1 MSSNPT
7 NNAIGYGSLRTTLEI
22 DRLFVQQ
29 IYIRT
34 ASNTPISTGYVLL
47 ADGQGGTFFGP
58 AAIQADYFS
67 LSSMISAGTAS
78 FTNTLSTSYQ
88 NNVFQI
94 GSGFSTIRTEL
105 LSTSANLTTIQDGI
119 FQNIIE
125 LSNLIVSISSYSSF
139 VDTANLSYSTLSS
152 FILNIINTYT
162 PNTQTTL
169 LYNQAISSFASTQFF
184 FDSNYSTLTGQTTNT
199 FNIYSTS
206 QQQLYIN
213 NLSTIS
219 SRYRFLISAEAANFS
234 TLSTAIGNQQAS
246 YNQSLST
253 GMSSYMREFSTIIG
267 NEVTLLD
274 SYQFTLTNTVSS
286 LSTLFFSIATE
297 SLSSQ
302 ITLLNSSLST
312 AIQCNVTSLSGQ
324 LSTIQGTSIAALSG
338 TLSTTGTVSNSLNSL
353 STVLQVSYST
363 LATELSITQTRGI
376 NSQLYTQFFQLGIT
390 QSSILANNTS
400 SIQYL
405 STVISSNFST
415 ANYQFSTLIN
425 TNYST
430 LLGVGYSSILIAN
443 TQVRLSTQSLLAST
457 LTSTNLFLVT
467 SSNLQSTFLG
477 NTICNSFRQN
487 LSTIAGSLNTINN
500 ESRNVQSTLYESLSS
515 FSSSVYP
522 FIFSTSN
529 SLESLASTLTGNLS
543 NYTINTVSN
552 DINADLLIISNNLAN
567 PTQQNSNSQV
577 IAISNSLLGIIS
589 TTFSTLSSYSGTFAG
604 LSTAN
609 VFTNN
614 LTFVGPV
621 NATQGVFAQF
631 FQICNIISTYTYTY
645 TSNVQTYKPNP
656 YATQVLVQLWGG
668 GGAAGTNTN
677 GGGGAYV
684 EGIMAVDPT
693 KIYNINVGG
702 GGAFST
708 INYTPYNGAGKGIP
722 SITGT
727 GGGATNIFIGTDQKL
742 NNGSCNIAIAAGG
755 GGGGFISTFADWNA
769 YDISTSGTVRFT
781 ISNSSNNN
789 SNQSTSLFSNSFI
802 GLSTFSTFTFSTV
815 STVLFYNIS
824 VSSFVVFNFSSLSTA
839 TSVNFSTT
847 SNYSTFN
854 YSTFSSFINN
864 PFLIYN
870 LSSFSTA
877 TSINFRAI
885 STFAFS
891 PFNLL
896 NYSTFNM
903 SSLSTINI
911 VNPIIYTTST
921 AFISTGF
928 LNSTFRQFV
937 NSTIYLPCGS
947 WGGAG
952 GIATGL
958 DGVSPISTFSNG
970 FFSLGGTGGSQVSNQ
985 QPFISNF
992 FVRTVTTPP
1001 VLSTFIKQS
1010 TFTSFVGDFIPQ
1022 LMGYSPYLYPEL
1034 STLLITTSTNSSN
1047 FTVVS
1052 TNVTQDAT
1060 FNNYYS
1066 TVQNRVADNSSTLAF
1081 YYTVRDLFS
1090 LQNTL
1095 SPAGIPAG
1103 TIAVDYTTD
1112 KKPTSIYSADINFTL
1127 NPIGSPY
1134 GLDIHVMAFPFDQ
1147 SDPLL
1152 YSSAK
1157 LYISSILST
1166 IQYTP
1171 SATNITGLRYF
1182 NREGATSSYNGLFTT
1197 EGIFS
1202 NDLDRYTYSHLST
1215 LTKYDNSILTP
1226 STINGITS
1234 GWILSSFTD
1243 NMDYTINTSSIVS
1256 SLYRQIFGG
1265 CNYINIPPTFA
1276 PYTYDSF
1283 LPIAAQSTLTSLT
1296 QQGGF
1301 VINYSTIGDF
1311 ISEYFETSTSV
1322 RSLRRMY
1329 NLFVSSAGANGTTL
1343 INSLPITISSL
1354 TRDPIQSTLTSFNT
1368 NNLISYLS
1376 NYFGEQDFT
1385 NQNFTINDIS
1395 LTINSVADFPTV
1407 KLYMQTISTII
1418 STELTGDVPIEYSNI
1433 IQYGAMGTILSG
1445 ADAVSTVSNSIY
1457 EYGLGGGGGGAGYYG
1472 GQAGAW
1478 TTPTKGRDPYVQNK
1492 YFIGGGGGGGGSSYL
1507 NPLTATGNSLPGQS
1521 IYSGYP
1527 NHPTALLLGTGRG
1540 GIDSNSFNNYLL
1552 FSTFSSITTPPALKN
1567 GGNGL
1572 VILTEY
1578 VDPFRIVISTST
1590 RTFVPLRIDA
1600 TTNEVVVNKLV
1611 ISSPQNIIMGPTDP
1625 SSFYLD
1631 FANYQQFFITLGDH
1645 TVSSFHLIP
1654 LSTVSSSLNFQSGNI
1669 YLNISTFSTNAQLN
1683 FSSFNIEN
1691 TWTGDSPGV
1700 LSSYGNRSTY
1710 LFEYSVFNSNVYL
1723 TTPRTW

>member
-1 MSSNPT
+1 MVALIDKKINFLYFPFLGMYTRST
-7 NNAIGYGSLRTTLEI
+7 NTAIGYGSLRTTLEI

-34 ASNTPISTGYVLL
+34 ANNTPISTGYVLQS
-47 ADGQGGTFFGP
+47 DGQGGTFFGP
-58 AAIQADYFS
+58 AAIQTDYFA
-67 LSSMISAGTAS
+67 LSSMISAGTAL

-94 GSGFSTIRTEL
+94 GSGFSTIRTEF
-105 LSTSANLTTIQDGI
+105 LSTSANLVDTQNGI
-119 FQNIIE
+119 FQNIID

-139 VDTANLSYSTLSS
+139 VNTANLSYSTLSS
-152 FILNIINTYT
+152 YILNITNTFT
-162 PNTQTTL
+162 PNTQTFSL
-169 LYNQAISSFASTQFF
+169 FNEAMSSFASTQFF

-206 QQQLYIN
+206 QQLLYVD

-219 SRYRFLISAEAANFS
+219 SRYRFLVTSEAANFS
-234 TLSTAIGNQQAS
+234 TLSTAIGNQQIR
-246 YNQSLST
+246 YDQSLST

-267 NEVTLLD
+267 NEVSLLD

-286 LSTLFFSIATE
+286 LSTLFFSIATY

-302 ITLLNSSLST
+302 ITLLNSTLSSAILNNVSSL
-312 AIQCNVTSLSGQ
+312 ARQ
-324 LSTIQGTSIAALSG
+324 LSTIEGTSIAALSG

-353 STVLQVSYST
+353 STVLQESYST
-363 LATELSITQTRGI
+363 LAIELSITQTRGI
-376 NSQLYTQFFQLGIT
+376 NSQLYAQFFQLGLT

-405 STVISSNFST
+405 STIISSNFST

-443 TQVRLSTQSLLAST
+443 SQVQLSTQSLLAST

-487 LSTIAGSLNTINN
+487 LSTITGSLNTINN
-500 ESRNVQSTLYESLSS
+500 ESRDVQSTLYESLSS

-522 FIFSTSN
+522 FIFTMSN
-529 SLESLASTLTGNLS
+529 SLSSLTSSLTGNLS
-543 NYTINTVSN
+543 NYIITTVSN
-552 DINADLLIISNNLAN
+552 DINADLITISNNLDN
-567 PTQQNSNSQV
+567 PTEQNSNATV
-577 IAISNSLLGIIS
+577 IGISNSLLGIIS
-589 TTFSTLSSYSGTFAG
+589 TTFSTLSSYSRTFAG
-604 LSTAN
+604 LSSAN

-614 LTFVGPV
+614 LTFLGPV

-631 FQICNIISTYTYTY
+631 FQISNIISTYTYNY
-645 TSNVQTYKPNP
+645 TGGIQTYRPNQF
-656 YATQVLVQLWGG
+656 ASQVLVQLWGA

-684 EGIMAVDPT
+684 EGIASVDPT
-693 KIYNINVGG
+693 QIYNINVGG

-708 INYTPYNGAGKGIP
+708 INYVPYNGGGKAIP

-727 GGGATNIFIGTDQKL
+727 GGGATNIFIGNNQNL
-742 NNGSCNIAIAAGG
+742 NDGLCNIAIAAGG

-769 YDISTSGTVRFT
+769 YDISTSGIVRFT
-781 ISNSSNNN
+781 ISNSPNNTGT
-789 SNQSTSLFSNSFI
+789 QSTVLFSNTFI
-802 GLSTFSTFTFSTV
+802 GLSTFSTFTYRISSLYGTIL
-815 STVLFYNIS
+815 SSPVLLFL
-824 VSSFVVFNFSSLSTA
+824 SSFSSFTFFNFSTL
-839 TSVNFSTT
+839 
-847 SNYSTFN
+847 
-854 YSTFSSFINN
+854 
-864 PFLIYN
+864 
-870 LSSFSTA
+870 STA
-877 TSINFRAI
+877 TSINFSTSFTQNF
-885 STFAFS
+885 STF
-891 PFNLL
+891 L
-896 NYSTFNM
+896 NYSTFN
-903 SSLSTINI
+903 
-911 VNPIIYTTST
+911 TST
-921 AFISTGF
+921 FSTFQAITSSIISTGF
-928 LNSTFRQFV
+928 LNSTFREFV

-970 FFSLGGTGGSQVSNQ
+970 FFSLGGTGGTQVSNQ
-985 QPFISNF
+985 QPFISNIF
-992 FVRTVTTPP
+992 TRSVNTPP
-1001 VLSTFIKQS
+1001 IFSTIIRQS
-1010 TFTSFVGDFIPQ
+1010 TFTSFVGDFVPQ

-1034 STLLITTSTNSSN
+1034 STNLITTSTNASN
-1047 FTVVS
+1047 YTVVS

-1066 TVQNRVADNSSTLAF
+1066 TVQNRTNSSTLAF
-1081 YYTVRDLFS
+1081 YYTIRDLFS

-1103 TIAVDYTTD
+1103 TSAVDYTTD
-1112 KKPTSIYSADINFTL
+1112 KKPTSIYSSDLSFTL
-1127 NPIGSPY
+1127 NPLGSPY
-1134 GLDIHVMAFPFDQ
+1134 GIDIHVMPFPFDQ

-1152 YSSAK
+1152 YSNAR
-1157 LYISSILST
+1157 LYISSMLST
-1166 IQYTP
+1166 ILYTS
-1171 SATNITGLRYF
+1171 SATNTSGRRYF
-1182 NREGATSSYNGLFTT
+1182 NKISSGCNYNGTYNT

-1215 LTKYDNSILTP
+1215 LTKYDNSILSP
-1226 STINGITS
+1226 STIETVTS
-1234 GWILSSFTD
+1234 GWVLSSFTD
-1243 NMDYTINTSSIVS
+1243 NLDYTINTSSIIS

-1283 LPIAAQSTLTSLT
+1283 LPIAAQSTLTSLV

-1329 NLFVSSAGANGTTL
+1329 NVFVSSAGANGATL
-1343 INSLPITISSL
+1343 VNSLPITISSL
-1354 TRDPIQSTLTSFNT
+1354 TRDPVQSTLTSFNT
-1368 NNLISYLS
+1368 NNLISYIS
-1376 NYFGEQDFT
+1376 NYFGAQDFT
-1385 NQNFTINDIS
+1385 AQNFTINDIS
-1395 LTINSVADFPTV
+1395 FTINSIADFPTV
-1407 KLYMQTISTII
+1407 KLYMQTISTVIY
-1418 STELTGDVPIEYSNI
+1418 TEFVSPAPQVFSNI
-1433 IQYGAMGTILSG
+1433 IHYGRMGTILSG
-1445 ADAVSTVSNSIY
+1445 ANALSTVSNTADI
-1457 EYGLGGGGGGAGYYG
+1457 GLGGGGGGAGYYG

-1478 TTPTKGRDPYVQNK
+1478 TTPVTGANPYIQNK
-1492 YFIGGGGGGGGSSYL
+1492 YFIGGGGGGGGSSYI
-1507 NPLTATGNSLPGQS
+1507 NPLTGTGNSLPGQT
-1521 IYSGYP
+1521 IYSGYRT
-1527 NHPTALLLGTGRG
+1527 HPVASVLGSGQG
-1540 GIDSNSFNNYLL
+1540 GIDSNSFNNYSLY
-1552 FSTFSSITTPPALKN
+1552 STFSSITTSSIIKN

-1572 VILTEY
+1572 IIITEY
-1578 VDPFRIVISTST
+1578 VDPFRIFISTAT
-1590 RTFVPLRIDA
+1590 QTFVPLRIDA
-1600 TTNEVVVNKLV
+1600 TTNEVIVNKLV
-1611 ISSPQNIIMGPTDP
+1611 ISSPQNIIMGPSNP

-1631 FANYQQFFITLGDH
+1631 FANYQQFFITLRDH
-1645 TVSSFHLIP
+1645 SVSSFHLIP
-1654 LSTVSSSLNFQSGNI
+1654 LSTVSSSLNFQTGNI
-1669 YLNISTFSTNAQLN
+1669 YLNISTFSTNALLN

-1691 TWTGDSPGV
+1691 TWTGNSPGV

-1723 TTPRTW
+1723 TTPRAW

>member
-29 IYIRT
+29 IYVRT

-88 NNVFQI
+88 NSVFQI

-253 GMSSYMREFSTIIG
+253 GMSSYMREYSTIIG
-267 NEVTLLD
+267 NEVSLLD

-500 ESRNVQSTLYESLSS
+500 ESRDVQSTLYESLSS

-529 SLESLASTLTGNLS
+529 SLESLASTLTGNVS
-543 NYTINTVSN
+543 NWTIVTVSN
-552 DINADLLIISNNLAN
+552 DINTDLITISNNLEN
-567 PTQQNSNSQV
+567 PTEQNSNSEV

-614 LTFVGPV
+614 LTFLGPV

-631 FQICNIISTYTYTY
+631 FQISNIISTYTYTY

-708 INYTPYNGAGKGIP
+708 INYVPYNGAGTGIP
-722 SITGT
+722 SYTGT
-727 GGGATNIFIGTDQKL
+727 GGGATNIFIGNQFS
-742 NNGSCNIAIAAGG
+742 NNGACNIAIAGG
-755 GGGGFISTFADWNA
+755 GGGGGYISTFADWNA
-769 YDISTSGTVRFT
+769 FDISTSAIVRFT
-781 ISNSSNNN
+781 LNN
-789 SNQSTSLFSNSFI
+789 SVFSNTFI

-815 STVLFYNIS
+815 STVLFYNTS

-891 PFNLL
+891 PFNIL

-928 LNSTFRQFV
+928 LNSTFREFV
-937 NSTIYLPCGS
+937 NSTIFLPCGS

-958 DGVSPISTFSNG
+958 TGVSPISTFSNG
-970 FFSLGGTGGSQVSNQ
+970 NFSFGGLGGIQSLQEQPTVSNV
-985 QPFISNF
+985 IT
-992 FVRTVTTPP
+992 RTVNTPP
-1001 VLSTFIKQS
+1001 IFSTIIRQS

-1047 FTVVS
+1047 YTVVS
-1052 TNVTQDAT
+1052 TNVTQDAV

-1066 TVQNRVADNSSTLAF
+1066 TVQNRVAGNSSTLAF
-1081 YYTVRDLFS
+1081 YYTIRDLFS

-1095 SPAGIPAG
+1095 FPAGIPVG
-1103 TIAVDYTTD
+1103 TTVIDYTTD
-1112 KKPTSIYSADINFTL
+1112 KRPTSIYSADINFTL
-1127 NPIGSPY
+1127 NQLGSPY

-1157 LYISSILST
+1157 LYISSMLST
-1166 IQYTP
+1166 IQYTS

-1243 NMDYTINTSSIVS
+1243 NMNYIINTSSIIS
-1256 SLYRQIFGG
+1256 SLNRQIFGG

-1276 PYTYDSF
+1276 PYTFDSF
-1283 LPIAAQSTLTSLT
+1283 LPIAAQSTLTSLV

-1329 NLFVSSAGANGTTL
+1329 NLFVSSAGASGTTL

-1354 TRDPIQSTLTSFNT
+1354 TRDTVQSTATTFNT

-1376 NYFGEQDFT
+1376 NYFGAQDFT
-1385 NQNFTINDIS
+1385 SQNFTINDVA

-1407 KLYMQTISTII
+1407 KLYIQTVSTIQYVDFVQPTPQVFSNVVHYGRMGELLKGANAL
-1418 STELTGDVPIEYSNI
+1418 STISNI
-1433 IQYGAMGTILSG
+1433 ILES
-1445 ADAVSTVSNSIY
+1445 
-1457 EYGLGGGGGGAGYYG
+1457 GLGGGGGGAGFYG
-1472 GQAGAW
+1472 GQAGAF
-1478 TTPTKGRDPYVQNK
+1478 TSPTIGTNPYNQNK

-1521 IYSGYP
+1521 IYSGYS

-1552 FSTFSSITTPPALKN
+1552 YSTFSSITTPPALKN

-1578 VDPFRIVISTST
+1578 VDPFRIVISTSS

-1611 ISSPQNIIMGPTDP
+1611 ISSPQNIIMGPTNP

-1631 FANYQQFFITLGDH
+1631 FANYQQFFITLRDH
-1645 TVSSFHLIP
+1645 IVSSFHLIP

>member
-94 GSGFSTIRTEL
+94 GFGFSTIRTEL

-119 FQNIIE
+119 FQNIID

-139 VDTANLSYSTLSS
+139 VDVANLSYSTLSS
-152 FILNIINTYT
+152 YILNITNTYT

-219 SRYRFLISAEAANFS
+219 SRYRFLVSAEAANFS

-253 GMSSYMREFSTIIG
+253 GMSSYMREYSTIIG

-400 SIQYL
+400 SLQYL

-500 ESRNVQSTLYESLSS
+500 ESRDVQSTLYESLSS

-529 SLESLASTLTGNLS
+529 SLESLASTLTGNVS
-543 NYTINTVSN
+543 NWTILTVSN
-552 DINADLLIISNNLAN
+552 DINTDLITISNNLEN
-567 PTQQNSNSQV
+567 PTEQNSNSEV

-614 LTFVGPV
+614 LTFLGPV

-631 FQICNIISTYTYTY
+631 FQISNIISTYTYTY

-693 KIYNINVGG
+693 KIYSINVGG

-708 INYTPYNGAGKGIP
+708 INYVPYNGAGTGIP
-722 SITGT
+722 SYTGT
-727 GGGATNIFIGTDQKL
+727 GGGATNIFIGNQLT
-742 NNGSCNIAIAAGG
+742 NNGACNIAIAGG
-755 GGGGFISTFADWNA
+755 GGGGGYISTFADWNA
-769 YDISTSGTVRFT
+769 FDISTSAIVRFT
-781 ISNSSNNN
+781 LNN
-789 SNQSTSLFSNSFI
+789 SVFSNTFI
-802 GLSTFSTFTFSTV
+802 GLSTFSSFTYT
-815 STVLFYNIS
+815 T
-824 VSSFVVFNFSSLSTA
+824 SSLYGTILS
-839 TSVNFSTT
+839 SPVLLFL
-847 SNYSTFN
+847 
-854 YSTFSSFINN
+854 STFSSFTFFN
-864 PFLIYN
+864 FSTL
-870 LSSFSTA
+870 STA
-877 TSINFRAI
+877 TSINFSTSFTQNF
-885 STFAFS
+885 STF
-891 PFNLL
+891 L
-896 NYSTFNM
+896 NYSTFNT
-903 SSLSTINI
+903 SSFSTFQFI
-911 VNPIIYTTST
+911 TSSI
-921 AFISTGF
+921 ISTGTF
-928 LNSTFRQFV
+928 NSTFREFV
-937 NSTIYLPCGS
+937 NSTIFLPCGS

-958 DGVSPISTFSNG
+958 TGVSPISTFSNG
-970 FFSLGGTGGSQVSNQ
+970 NFSFGGLGGIQSLQEQPTVSNV
-985 QPFISNF
+985 IT
-992 FVRTVTTPP
+992 RTVNTPP
-1001 VLSTFIKQS
+1001 IFSTIIRQS

-1047 FTVVS
+1047 YTVVS
-1052 TNVTQDAT
+1052 TNVSQDAA

-1066 TVQNRVADNSSTLAF
+1066 TVQNRVAGNSSTLAF
-1081 YYTVRDLFS
+1081 YYTIRDLFS

-1095 SPAGIPAG
+1095 VPSGIPAG
-1103 TIAVDYTTD
+1103 TTAIDYTTD
-1112 KKPTSIYSADINFTL
+1112 KRPTSIYSADINFTL
-1127 NPIGSPY
+1127 NQLGSPY

-1171 SATNITGLRYF
+1171 SISNITGLRYF

-1243 NMDYTINTSSIVS
+1243 SIDYTINTSSIVS
-1256 SLYRQIFGG
+1256 SLNRQIFGG

-1276 PYTYDSF
+1276 PYTFDSF
-1283 LPIAAQSTLTSLT
+1283 FPIAARSTISSLV

-1301 VINYSTIGDF
+1301 VINYSTIGDYLTN
-1311 ISEYFETSTSV
+1311 YFESSTDV

-1329 NLFVSSAGANGTTL
+1329 NLFVSSAGASGTTL

-1354 TRDPIQSTLTSFNT
+1354 TRDTVQSTATTFNT

-1376 NYFGEQDFT
+1376 NYFGAQDFT
-1385 NQNFTINDIS
+1385 SQNFTINDVA

-1407 KLYMQTISTII
+1407 KLYIQTVSTIQYVDFVQPTPQVFSNVVHYGRMGELLKGANAL
-1418 STELTGDVPIEYSNI
+1418 STTSN
-1433 IQYGAMGTILSG
+1433 T
-1445 ADAVSTVSNSIY
+1445 ADI
-1457 EYGLGGGGGGAGYYG
+1457 GLGGGGGGAGYYG
-1472 GQAGAW
+1472 GQGGAW
-1478 TTPTKGRDPYVQNK
+1478 TTPVSLANPYLQNK

-1527 NHPTALLLGTGRG
+1527 NHPTASLLGTGRG

-1552 FSTFSSITTPPALKN
+1552 YSTFSSITTPPSLKN

-1611 ISSPQNIIMGPTDP
+1611 ISSPQTIIMGPTNP

-1631 FANYQQFFITLGDH
+1631 FANYQQFFITLRDH

-1669 YLNISTFSTNAQLN
+1669 YLNISTFSTNALLN

>member
-29 IYIRT
+29 IYVRT

-58 AAIQADYFS
+58 AAIQADYYS

-88 NNVFQI
+88 NNVLQI
-94 GSGFSTIRTEL
+94 GSGFSTIRTEF
-105 LSTSANLTTIQDGI
+105 LSTSANLTSIQDGI
-119 FQNIIE
+119 FQNIID
-125 LSNLIVSISSYSSF
+125 LSNLIIGISSYSSF
-139 VDTANLSYSTLSS
+139 VDAANLSYSTLSS
-152 FILNIINTYT
+152 YILNITNTYT
-162 PNTQTTL
+162 PNTQTFA

-219 SRYRFLISAEAANFS
+219 SRYRFLVSSEAANFS
-234 TLSTAIGNQQAS
+234 TLSTAIGNQQAR

-253 GMSSYMREFSTIIG
+253 GMSSYMREYSTIIG

-302 ITLLNSSLST
+302 ITSLNSTLSSAILNNVSSLS
-312 AIQCNVTSLSGQ
+312 LQ

-405 STVISSNFST
+405 STVISRNFST

-467 SSNLQSTFLG
+467 SSNLQSTNLG
-477 NTICNSFRQN
+477 TIICNTFRQN
-487 LSTIAGSLNTINN
+487 LSTITGTLNTISN
-500 ESRNVQSTLYESLSS
+500 ESRDVQSTLFESLSS

-522 FIFSTSN
+522 FISTTSN
-529 SLESLASTLTGNLS
+529 SLFSLTSTLTGDLS
-543 NYTINTVSN
+543 NYTIRTVSN
-552 DINADLLIISNNLAN
+552 KINTDLLTISNNLAN
-567 PTQQNSNSQV
+567 PTEQISNATV
-577 IAISNSLLGIIS
+577 IGISNSLLGIIS
-589 TTFSTLSSYSGTFAG
+589 TTFSTLSSFSGTFAG
-604 LSTAN
+604 LSSAN
-609 VFTNN
+609 TFTNN
-614 LTFVGPV
+614 LRFLGPV
-621 NATQGVFAQF
+621 NAAKGVFAQF
-631 FQICNIISTYTYTY
+631 FQISNIISTYTYSY
-645 TSNVQTYKPNP
+645 TGGIQTYRPNP
-656 YATQVLVQLWGG
+656 YASQVLVQLWGA

-684 EGIMAVDPT
+684 EGIAFVDPAQ
-693 KIYNINVGG
+693 IYNINVGG
-702 GGAFST
+702 GGVFST
-708 INYTPYNGAGKGIP
+708 INYVPYNGAGNGIP
-722 SITGT
+722 SITGA
-727 GGGATNIFIGTDQKL
+727 GGGATNIFIGNNPNL
-742 NNGSCNIAIAAGG
+742 NNGLCNIAIAAGG

-769 YDISTSGTVRFT
+769 YDISTFGTVNFIISTGQGNATFSNTFST
-781 ISNSSNNN
+781 ISN
-789 SNQSTSLFSNSFI
+789 
-802 GLSTFSTFTFSTV
+802 FSTFTRT
-815 STVLFYNIS
+815 
-824 VSSFVVFNFSSLSTA
+824 
-839 TSVNFSTT
+839 
-847 SNYSTFN
+847 
-854 YSTFSSFINN
+854 
-864 PFLIYN
+864 
-870 LSSFSTA
+870 
-877 TSINFRAI
+877 
-885 STFAFS
+885 
-891 PFNLL
+891 
-896 NYSTFNM
+896 
-903 SSLSTINI
+903 
-911 VNPIIYTTST
+911 
-921 AFISTGF
+921 
-928 LNSTFRQFV
+928 
-937 NSTIYLPCGS
+937 NSTIYLLCGS

-952 GIATGL
+952 GIANGFTGA
-958 DGVSPISTFSNG
+958 SPISTFSNG
-970 FFSLGGTGGSQVSNQ
+970 YFSLGGVGGTQSNEQ
-985 QPFISNF
+985 QPFNKNF
-992 FVRTVTTPP
+992 FTRTVTTPP
-1001 VLSTFIKQS
+1001 VYSTFIQQS
-1010 TFTSFVGDFIPQ
+1010 TFTTFVGDFVPQ
-1022 LMGYSPYLYPEL
+1022 LMGYSPYLYTEL
-1034 STLLITTSTNSSN
+1034 STNLITIYSN
-1047 FTVVS
+1047 ASNYQILS
-1052 TNVTQDAT
+1052 TNVVQNST
-1060 FNNYYS
+1060 FNSYYS
-1066 TVQNRVADNSSTLAF
+1066 TIYNRTNSSTLAF

-1095 SPAGIPAG
+1095 VPAGIPAG

-1112 KKPTSIYSADINFTL
+1112 KRPTSIYSADLNFTL

-1134 GLDIHVMAFPFDQ
+1134 GIDIHIMPFPFDQ

-1152 YSSAK
+1152 YSSAR
-1157 LYISSILST
+1157 LYISSMLST
-1166 IQYTP
+1166 IRYTP
-1171 SATNITGLRYF
+1171 SATNPTGLKYF
-1182 NREGATSSYNGLFTT
+1182 NREGSISSYNGLFTT

-1215 LTKYDNSILTP
+1215 LIKYDNSILTP
-1226 STINGITS
+1226 STVNAITS

-1243 NMDYTINTSSIVS
+1243 SMDYTINTSSIIS

-1265 CNYINIPPTFA
+1265 FNYINVPPTFA

-1283 LPIAAQSTLTSLT
+1283 FPIAAQSTLSSLV

-1301 VINYSTIGDF
+1301 IINYDTIGDYF
-1311 ISEYFETSTSV
+1311 TEFFETSTNV
-1322 RSLRRMY
+1322 RSLRKMY
-1329 NLFVSSAGANGTTL
+1329 NVFVSSAGANGATL

-1354 TRDPIQSTLTSFNT
+1354 TREPALQSTATTFNT
-1368 NNLISYLS
+1368 NNLISYIS
-1376 NYFGEQDFT
+1376 NYFGAQDFT
-1385 NQNFTINDIS
+1385 AQNFTINDIA

-1407 KLYMQTISTII
+1407 KLYIQTISTVIFNKETTTVTQVYTNQI
-1418 STELTGDVPIEYSNI
+1418 LYGGMGEL
-1433 IQYGAMGTILSG
+1433 LKG
-1445 ADAVSTVSNSIY
+1445 ADAVSTINA

-1472 GQAGAW
+1472 GQAGAF
-1478 TTPTKGRDPYVQNK
+1478 TTPTLETNPYTQNK
-1492 YFIGGGGGGGGSSYL
+1492 YFNGGGGGGGGSSYI
-1507 NPLTATGNSLPGQS
+1507 NPLTGTGNSLPGQT
-1521 IYSGYP
+1521 IYSGYRT
-1527 NHPTALLLGTGRG
+1527 HPVASVLNSGQG
-1540 GIDSNSFNNYLL
+1540 GIDSNSFNNYSLY
-1552 FSTFSSITTPPALKN
+1552 STFSSITTLPALKN

-1578 VDPFRIVISTST
+1578 VDPFRIVISTAT
-1590 RTFVPLRIDA
+1590 RTFIPLRIDA

-1611 ISSPQNIIMGPTDP
+1611 ISSPQNIIMGPTNP

-1631 FANYQQFFITLGDH
+1631 FANYQQFFITLRDH
-1645 TVSSFHLIP
+1645 EVSSFHLIP
-1654 LSTVSSSLNFQSGNI
+1654 LSTVSSSLNFQSGSI
-1669 YLNISTFSTNAQLN
+1669 YLNISTFSTSALLN
-1683 FSSFNIEN
+1683 FSSFKIEN
-1691 TWTGDSPGV
+1691 KWTGNSPGI

-1710 LFEYSVFNSNVYL
+1710 LFEYSIFNSNVYL

>member
-1 MSSNPT
+1 M
-7 NNAIGYGSLRTTLEI
+7 
-22 DRLFVQQ
+22 
-29 IYIRT
+29 
-34 ASNTPISTGYVLL
+34 
-47 ADGQGGTFFGP
+47 
-58 AAIQADYFS
+58 
-67 LSSMISAGTAS
+67 
-78 FTNTLSTSYQ
+78 
-88 NNVFQI
+88 
-94 GSGFSTIRTEL
+94 
-105 LSTSANLTTIQDGI
+105 
-119 FQNIIE
+119 
-125 LSNLIVSISSYSSF
+125 
-139 VDTANLSYSTLSS
+139 
-152 FILNIINTYT
+152 
-162 PNTQTTL
+162 
-169 LYNQAISSFASTQFF
+169 
-184 FDSNYSTLTGQTTNT
+184 
-199 FNIYSTS
+199 
-206 QQQLYIN
+206 
-213 NLSTIS
+213 
-219 SRYRFLISAEAANFS
+219 
-234 TLSTAIGNQQAS
+234 
-246 YNQSLST
+246 
-253 GMSSYMREFSTIIG
+253 
-267 NEVTLLD
+267 
-274 SYQFTLTNTVSS
+274 
-286 LSTLFFSIATE
+286 
-297 SLSSQ
+297 
-302 ITLLNSSLST
+302 
-312 AIQCNVTSLSGQ
+312 
-324 LSTIQGTSIAALSG
+324 
-338 TLSTTGTVSNSLNSL
+338 
-353 STVLQVSYST
+353 
-363 LATELSITQTRGI
+363 
-376 NSQLYTQFFQLGIT
+376 
-390 QSSILANNTS
+390 
-400 SIQYL
+400 
-405 STVISSNFST
+405 
-415 ANYQFSTLIN
+415 
-425 TNYST
+425 
-430 LLGVGYSSILIAN
+430 
-443 TQVRLSTQSLLAST
+443 
-457 LTSTNLFLVT
+457 
-467 SSNLQSTFLG
+467 
-477 NTICNSFRQN
+477 
-487 LSTIAGSLNTINN
+487 STIAGSLNTINN
-500 ESRNVQSTLYESLSS
+500 ESRDVQSTLYESLSS

-529 SLESLASTLTGNLS
+529 SLNSLASTLTGNVS
-543 NYTINTVSN
+543 NWTIVTVSN
-552 DINADLLIISNNLAN
+552 DINTDLITISNNLEN
-567 PTQQNSNSQV
+567 PTEQNSNSEV

-614 LTFVGPV
+614 LTFLGPV

-631 FQICNIISTYTYTY
+631 FQISNIISTYTYTY

-693 KIYNINVGG
+693 KIYSINVGG

-708 INYTPYNGAGKGIP
+708 INYVPYNGAGTGIP
-722 SITGT
+722 SYTGT
-727 GGGATNIFIGTDQKL
+727 GGGATNIFIGNQFS
-742 NNGSCNIAIAAGG
+742 NNGACNIAIAGG
-755 GGGGFISTFADWNA
+755 GGGGGYISTFADWNA
-769 YDISTSGTVRFT
+769 FDISTSAIVRFT
-781 ISNSSNNN
+781 LNN
-789 SNQSTSLFSNSFI
+789 SVFSNTFI

-815 STVLFYNIS
+815 STVLFYNTS

-891 PFNLL
+891 PFNIL

-928 LNSTFRQFV
+928 LNSTFREFV
-937 NSTIYLPCGS
+937 NSTIFLPCGS

-952 GIATGL
+952 GLATGL
-958 DGVSPISTFSNG
+958 IGVSPISTFSNG
-970 FFSLGGTGGSQVSNQ
+970 NFSFGGLGGIQSLQEQPTVSNV
-985 QPFISNF
+985 IT
-992 FVRTVTTPP
+992 RTVNTPP
-1001 VLSTFIKQS
+1001 IFSTIIRQS

-1047 FTVVS
+1047 YTVVS
-1052 TNVTQDAT
+1052 TNVTQDAA

-1066 TVQNRVADNSSTLAF
+1066 TVQNRVAGNSSTLAF
-1081 YYTVRDLFS
+1081 YYTIRDLFS

-1095 SPAGIPAG
+1095 VPAGIPVG
-1103 TIAVDYTTD
+1103 TTAIDYTTD
-1112 KKPTSIYSADINFTL
+1112 KRPTSIYSADINFTL
-1127 NPIGSPY
+1127 NQLGSPY

-1157 LYISSILST
+1157 LYISSMLST
-1166 IQYTP
+1166 IQYTS

-1243 NMDYTINTSSIVS
+1243 NMNYIINTSSIIS
-1256 SLYRQIFGG
+1256 SLNRQIFGG

-1276 PYTYDSF
+1276 PYTFDSF
-1283 LPIAAQSTLTSLT
+1283 LPIAAQSTLTSLV

-1329 NLFVSSAGANGTTL
+1329 NLFVSSAGASGTTL

-1354 TRDPIQSTLTSFNT
+1354 TRDTVQSTATTFNT

-1376 NYFGEQDFT
+1376 NYFGAQDFT
-1385 NQNFTINDIS
+1385 SQNFTINDVA

-1407 KLYMQTISTII
+1407 KLYIQTVSTIQYVDFVQPTPQVFSNVVHYGRMGELLKGANALSTIS
-1418 STELTGDVPIEYSNI
+1418 NI
-1433 IQYGAMGTILSG
+1433 VLES
-1445 ADAVSTVSNSIY
+1445 
-1457 EYGLGGGGGGAGYYG
+1457 GLGGGGGGAGYYG
-1472 GQAGAW
+1472 GQAGAF
-1478 TTPTKGRDPYVQNK
+1478 TSPTIGTNPYNQNK

-1552 FSTFSSITTPPALKN
+1552 YSTFSSITTPPALKN

-1631 FANYQQFFITLGDH
+1631 FANYQQFFITLRDH

-1669 YLNISTFSTNAQLN
+1669 YLNISTFSTNALLN

-1691 TWTGDSPGV
+1691 TWTGNSPGV

>member
-1 MSSNPT
+1 MSAYST
-7 NNAIGYGSLRTTLEI
+7 NTAIGYGSLRTTLEI

-34 ASNTPISTGYVLL
+34 ANNTPISTGYVLL

-58 AAIQADYFS
+58 AAIQADYFA
-67 LSSMISAGTAS
+67 LSSMISAGTAL

-88 NNVFQI
+88 NNIFQI
-94 GSGFSTIRTEL
+94 GSGFSTIRTEF
-105 LSTSANLTTIQDGI
+105 LSTSANLVDTQNGI
-119 FQNIIE
+119 FQNIID
-125 LSNLIVSISSYSSF
+125 LSNLIIGISSYSSF

-152 FILNIINTYT
+152 YILNITNTFT
-162 PNTQTTL
+162 PNTQTFSL
-169 LYNQAISSFASTQFF
+169 FNEAMSSFASTQFF

-206 QQQLYIN
+206 QQLLYVN

-219 SRYRFLISAEAANFS
+219 SRYRFLLSSEAANFS
-234 TLSTAIGNQQAS
+234 TLSTAIGNQQIR
-246 YNQSLST
+246 YDQSLST

-267 NEVTLLD
+267 NEVSLLD

-286 LSTLFFSIATE
+286 LSTLFFSIATY

-302 ITLLNSSLST
+302 ITLLNSTLSSAILNNVSSLSR
-312 AIQCNVTSLSGQ
+312 Q
-324 LSTIQGTSIAALSG
+324 LSTIEGTSVAALAG

-353 STVLQVSYST
+353 STVLQESYSS
-363 LATELSITQTRGI
+363 LAIELSITQTRGI
-376 NSQLYTQFFQLGIT
+376 NSQLYAQFFQLGLT

-405 STVISSNFST
+405 STIISSNFST

-443 TQVRLSTQSLLAST
+443 SQVQLSTQSLLAST

-487 LSTIAGSLNTINN
+487 LSTITGSLNTINN
-500 ESRNVQSTLYESLSS
+500 ESRDVQSTLYESLSS

-522 FIFSTSN
+522 FIFTMSN
-529 SLESLASTLTGNLS
+529 SLSSLTSSLTGNLS
-543 NYTINTVSN
+543 NYTVKTVSN
-552 DINADLLIISNNLAN
+552 KINTDLLTISNNLDN
-567 PTQQNSNSQV
+567 PTEQNSNAQV
-577 IAISNSLLGIIS
+577 IGISNSLLGIIS
-589 TTFSTLSSYSGTFAG
+589 TTFSTLSSYSKTFAG
-604 LSTAN
+604 LSSAN

-614 LTFVGPV
+614 LTFLGPV

-631 FQICNIISTYTYTY
+631 FQISNIISTYTYNY
-645 TSNVQTYKPNP
+645 TGGIQTYRPNQF
-656 YATQVLVQLWGG
+656 ASQVLVQLWGA

-684 EGIMAVDPT
+684 EGIASVDPT
-693 KIYNINVGG
+693 QIYNINVGG

-708 INYTPYNGAGKGIP
+708 INYIPYNGGGKAIP

-727 GGGATNIFIGTDQKL
+727 GGGATNIFIGNNQNL
-742 NNGSCNIAIAAGG
+742 NDGLCNIAIAAGG

-769 YDISTSGTVRFT
+769 YDISTSGIVRFT
-781 ISNSSNNN
+781 ISNSPTNAGY
-789 SNQSTSLFSNSFI
+789 QSTALFSNTFI

-815 STVLFYNIS
+815 SSILFYNTS
-824 VSSFVVFNFSSLSTA
+824 VSSFVIFNFSTLSTA
-839 TSVNFSTT
+839 TSINFSTT

-854 YSTFSSFINN
+854 YSTFSSFLND
-864 PFLIYN
+864 PFIVYN
-870 LSSFSTA
+870 LSSLSTA

-903 SSLSTINI
+903 STHSTSLFL
-911 VNPIIYTTST
+911 NPIIYTRST

-928 LNSTFRQFV
+928 LNSTFREFV

-970 FFSLGGTGGSQVSNQ
+970 FFSLGGIGGTQVSNQ
-985 QPFISNF
+985 QPFISNIF
-992 FVRTVTTPP
+992 TRSVNTPP
-1001 VLSTFIKQS
+1001 IFSTIIRQS
-1010 TFTSFVGDFIPQ
+1010 TFTSFLGDFVPQ

-1047 FTVVS
+1047 YTVVS
-1052 TNVTQDAT
+1052 TNVTQDVT
-1060 FNNYYS
+1060 FNNYFS
-1066 TVQNRVADNSSTLAF
+1066 TVQNRVAGNSSTLAF
-1081 YYTVRDLFS
+1081 YHTVRDLFS

-1103 TIAVDYTTD
+1103 TSAVDYTTD
-1112 KKPTSIYSADINFTL
+1112 KKPTSIYSSDLSFTL
-1127 NPIGSPY
+1127 NPLGSPY
-1134 GLDIHVMAFPFDQ
+1134 GIDIHVMPFPFDQ

-1152 YSSAK
+1152 YSSAR
-1157 LYISSILST
+1157 LYISSMLST
-1166 IQYTP
+1166 ILYTS
-1171 SATNITGLRYF
+1171 SATNTSGRRYF
-1182 NREGATSSYNGLFTT
+1182 NKVSSVCNYNGTYIT

-1215 LTKYDNSILTP
+1215 LTKYDNSILSP
-1226 STINGITS
+1226 STIDTVTS
-1234 GWILSSFTD
+1234 GWVLSSFTD
-1243 NMDYTINTSSIVS
+1243 NLDYTINTSSIIS

-1283 LPIAAQSTLTSLT
+1283 LPIAAQSTLTSLV

-1329 NLFVSSAGANGTTL
+1329 NVFVSSAGANGTTL
-1343 INSLPITISSL
+1343 VNSLPITISSL
-1354 TRDPIQSTLTSFNT
+1354 TRDPVQSTLTSFNT
-1368 NNLISYLS
+1368 NNLISYIS
-1376 NYFGEQDFT
+1376 NYFGAQDFT
-1385 NQNFTINDIS
+1385 AQNFTINDIS
-1395 LTINSVADFPTV
+1395 FTINSIADFPTV
-1407 KLYMQTISTII
+1407 KLYMQTISTVIY
-1418 STELTGDVPIEYSNI
+1418 TEFVSPAPQVFSNI
-1433 IQYGAMGTILSG
+1433 IHYGRMGTILSG
-1445 ADAVSTVSNSIY
+1445 ANALSTVSNT
-1457 EYGLGGGGGGAGYYG
+1457 EDFGLGGGGGGAGYYG

-1478 TTPTKGRDPYVQNK
+1478 TTPVTGANPYTQNK
-1492 YFIGGGGGGGGSSYL
+1492 YFIGGGGGGGGSSYI
-1507 NPLTATGNSLPGQS
+1507 NPLTGTGNSLPGQT
-1521 IYSGYP
+1521 IYSGFRT
-1527 NHPTALLLGTGRG
+1527 HPVASVLRSGQG
-1540 GIDSNSFNNYLL
+1540 GIDSNSFNNYSLY
-1552 FSTFSSITTPPALKN
+1552 STFSSITTTSTLKN

-1572 VILTEY
+1572 VIITEY
-1578 VDPFRIVISTST
+1578 VDPFRIVISTAT
-1590 RTFVPLRIDA
+1590 QTFVPLRIDA

-1611 ISSPQNIIMGPTDP
+1611 ISSPQNIIMGPSNP

-1631 FANYQQFFITLGDH
+1631 FANYQQFFITLRDH
-1645 TVSSFHLIP
+1645 NVSSFHLIP
-1654 LSTVSSSLNFQSGNI
+1654 LSTVSSSLNFQTGNI
-1669 YLNISTFSTNAQLN
+1669 YLNISTFSTNAKLN

-1691 TWTGDSPGV
+1691 TWMGNSPGV

-1710 LFEYSVFNSNVYL
+1710 LFEYSVFNSNIYL

>member
-1 MSSNPT
+1 MSNNPT
-7 NNAIGYGSLRTTLEI
+7 NTAIGYGSLRTTLEI

-29 IYIRT
+29 IYVRT
-34 ASNTPISTGYVLL
+34 ANNTPISTGYVLL

-67 LSSMISAGTAS
+67 LSSMISAGTAT

-94 GSGFSTIRTEL
+94 GSGFSTIRTEF
-105 LSTSANLTTIQDGI
+105 LSTSANLIDTQNGI

-139 VDTANLSYSTLSS
+139 VDAANLSYSTLSS
-152 FILNIINTYT
+152 FILNVTNTYT
-162 PNTQTTL
+162 PNTLTFSL
-169 LYNQAISSFASTQFF
+169 FDQAMSSFASTQFF
-184 FDSNYSTLTGQTTNT
+184 FDSNYSTLTGQTNNT

-219 SRYRFLISAEAANFS
+219 SRYRFLVSSEAANFS
-234 TLSTAIGNQQAS
+234 TLSTAIGNQQIR

-253 GMSSYMREFSTIIG
+253 GMSSYMSEFSTTIG
-267 NEVTLLD
+267 NEVTILD

-286 LSTLFFSIATE
+286 LSTLFFSIATY
-297 SLSSQ
+297 SISSQ
-302 ITLLNSSLST
+302 ITILNSTLSS
-312 AIQCNVTSLSGQ
+312 AIVNNVNSLSGQ

-353 STVLQVSYST
+353 STVLQGSYST

-376 NSQLYTQFFQLGIT
+376 NSQLYTQFFQLGLT

-405 STVISSNFST
+405 STVIASNFST

-430 LLGVGYSSILIAN
+430 LLGIGYSSILIAN
-443 TQVRLSTQSLLAST
+443 SQVRLSTQALLAST
-457 LTSTNLFLVT
+457 LTSTNLFLIT

-477 NTICNSFRQN
+477 NTICNSYRQN
-487 LSTIAGSLNTINN
+487 LSTITGSLNTINN
-500 ESRNVQSTLYESLSS
+500 ESRDVQSTLFESLSS

-522 FIFSTSN
+522 FIFEISN
-529 SLESLASTLTGNLS
+529 SLESLTSSLTGNLS
-543 NYTINTVSN
+543 NYTIRTVSN
-552 DINADLLIISNNLAN
+552 DINADLITISNNLDN
-567 PTQQNSNSQV
+567 PTEQNSNAQV
-577 IAISNSLLGIIS
+577 IEISNSLLGIIS
-589 TTFSTLSSYSGTFAG
+589 TTFSTLSSYSQTFAG
-604 LSTAN
+604 LSSAN

-614 LTFVGPV
+614 LTFLGPV

-631 FQICNIISTYTYTY
+631 FQISNIISTYTYTY
-645 TSNVQTYKPNP
+645 TGGVQTYKPNP
-656 YATQVLVQLWGG
+656 YASQVLVQLWGA

-684 EGIMAVDPT
+684 EGIASVDPT

-702 GGAFST
+702 GGVFST
-708 INYTPYNGAGKGIP
+708 INYIPYNGAGRGIP
-722 SITGT
+722 SITGS
-727 GGGATNIFIGTDQKL
+727 GGGATNIYFGNNPSL
-742 NNGSCNIAIAAGG
+742 NNGLCNVAIAAGG

-769 YDISTSGTVRFT
+769 YDISTSGIVRIT
-781 ISNSSNNN
+781 LNDSVSSN
-789 SNQSTSLFSNSFI
+789 TFI
-802 GLSTFSTFTFSTV
+802 GLSTFSTFTYS
-815 STVLFYNIS
+815 IS
-824 VSSFVVFNFSSLSTA
+824 SLYGITISSPVVFNNSVNSYVFFNFSTLSTA
-839 TSVNFSTT
+839 TSINFSTI
-847 SNYSTFN
+847 SNFSTFN
-854 YSTFSSFINN
+854 YSTFSSFIRN
-864 PFLIYN
+864 PIIIYN
-870 LSSFSTA
+870 LSTLSTA
-877 TSINFRAI
+877 TSPSFEPI

-903 SSLSTINI
+903 STHSTFLFI
-911 VNPIIYTTST
+911 TSSI
-921 AFISTGF
+921 ISTGF
-928 LNSTFRQFV
+928 LNSTSREFV
-937 NSTIYLPCGS
+937 NSTIFFPCGS

-952 GIATGL
+952 GIQAGLTGL
-958 DGVSPISTFSNG
+958 NPMTTASTTNFSFTG
-970 FFSLGGTGGSQVSNQ
+970 IGGTQVSNQ
-985 QPFISNF
+985 APFVSN
-992 FVRTVTTPP
+992 VITRSVNTPP
-1001 VLSTFIKQS
+1001 IFSTIIRQS

-1034 STLLITTSTNSSN
+1034 STLLITRSTNSSN
-1047 FTVVS
+1047 YTIVS
-1052 TNVTQDAT
+1052 TNVTQDAI

-1066 TVQNRVADNSSTLAF
+1066 TVQNRVAGNSSTLAF
-1081 YYTVRDLFS
+1081 YYTIRDLFS
-1090 LQNTL
+1090 LQNVL

-1103 TIAVDYTTD
+1103 TQAVDYTTD
-1112 KKPTSIYSADINFTL
+1112 KRPTSIYSSDLSFTV
-1127 NPIGSPY
+1127 NPLGSPY
-1134 GLDIHVMAFPFDQ
+1134 GIDIHIIPFPFDE
-1147 SDPLL
+1147 SDPHL
-1152 YSSAK
+1152 YSTAK
-1157 LYISSILST
+1157 LYISSMLST
-1166 IQYTP
+1166 IQYTS

-1182 NREGATSSYNGLFTT
+1182 NKEGTVSSYNGTYIT

-1226 STINGITS
+1226 STVNSITS

-1243 NMDYTINTSSIVS
+1243 DMNYTINTSSIIS

-1283 LPIAAQSTLTSLT
+1283 FPIAARSTLTSLV

-1301 VINYSTIGDF
+1301 IMNYSTIGDYVT
-1311 ISEYFETSTSV
+1311 EYFETSTSV

-1329 NLFVSSAGANGTTL
+1329 NVFVSSAGASGTTL

-1354 TRDPIQSTLTSFNT
+1354 TRNPVESTATTFNT
-1368 NNLISYLS
+1368 NNLISYIS
-1376 NYFGEQDFT
+1376 NYFAAQDFT
-1385 NQNFTINDIS
+1385 PQNFTINDIS

-1407 KLYMQTISTII
+1407 KLYMQTISTIQY
-1418 STELTGDVPIEYSNI
+1418 TEFVSPAPQVFSNALHAGKMGELLKGGD
-1433 IQYGAMGTILSG
+1433 GL
-1445 ADAVSTVSNSIY
+1445 STVSNTPDF
-1457 EYGLGGGGGGAGYYG
+1457 GLGGGGGGAGFYG

-1478 TTPTKGRDPYVQNK
+1478 TTPLLGTNPYVQNK
-1492 YFIGGGGGGGGSSYL
+1492 YFIGGGGGGGGSSYI
-1507 NPLTATGNSLPGQS
+1507 NPLTGIGNSLPGQS
-1521 IYSGYP
+1521 NNSGYRT
-1527 NHPTALLLGTGRG
+1527 HPVASILGSGQG

-1552 FSTFSSITTPPALKN
+1552 YSTFSSITTPPALKN

-1578 VDPFRIVISTST
+1578 VDPFKITISTAT
-1590 RTFVPLRIDA
+1590 QTFVPLRIDS

-1611 ISSPQNIIMGPTDP
+1611 ISSPQNIIMGPTNP

-1631 FANYQQFFITLGDH
+1631 FANYQQFFITLRDH
-1645 TVSSFHLIP
+1645 SVSSFHLIP
-1654 LSTVSSSLNFQSGNI
+1654 QSTISSSLNFQSGNI

-1691 TWTGDSPGV
+1691 TWTGNSPGV

-1710 LFEYSVFNSNVYL
+1710 LFEYSVFNNNIYL

>member
-29 IYIRT
+29 IYVRT

-58 AAIQADYFS
+58 AAIQADYYS

-88 NNVFQI
+88 NNVLQI
-94 GSGFSTIRTEL
+94 GSGFSTIRTEF
-105 LSTSANLTTIQDGI
+105 LSTSANLTSIQDGI
-119 FQNIIE
+119 FQNIID

-152 FILNIINTYT
+152 FIINITNTYT
-162 PNTQTTL
+162 PNSQTFA

-219 SRYRFLISAEAANFS
+219 SRYHFLVSSEAANFS
-234 TLSTAIGNQQAS
+234 TLSTAIGNQQAR

-253 GMSSYMREFSTIIG
+253 GMSSYMREYSTIIG
-267 NEVTLLD
+267 NEVMLLD

-302 ITLLNSSLST
+302 IRLLNSTLST
-312 AIQCNVTSLSGQ
+312 AILCNVTSLSGQ

-338 TLSTTGTVSNSLNSL
+338 TLSTTGTISNSLNSL

-363 LATELSITQTRGI
+363 LAIELSITQTRGI

-487 LSTIAGSLNTINN
+487 LSTITGSLNTINS
-500 ESRNVQSTLYESLSS
+500 ESRDVQSTLYESLSS

-529 SLESLASTLTGNLS
+529 SLNSLTSTLTGNVS
-543 NYTINTVSN
+543 NWTIRTVSN
-552 DINADLLIISNNLAN
+552 TINSNLTVVSNNLSN
-567 PTQQNSNSQV
+567 PSSQNSNADV
-577 IAISNSLLGIIS
+577 IAMSNTLLGIIS

-614 LTFVGPV
+614 LTFLGPV

-631 FQICNIISTYTYTY
+631 FQISNIISTYTYTY
-645 TSNVQTYKPNP
+645 SSNVQTYKPNP
-656 YATQVLVQLWGG
+656 YASQVLVQLWGG

-684 EGIMAVDPT
+684 EGIMSVDPT
-693 KIYNINVGG
+693 KIYSINVGG

-708 INYTPYNGAGKGIP
+708 INYIPYNGAGTGIP
-722 SITGT
+722 SYTGT
-727 GGGATNIFIGTDQKL
+727 GGGATNIFISNQL
-742 NNGSCNIAIAAGG
+742 INNGECNIAVAGG
-755 GGGGFISTFADWNA
+755 GGGGGYISTFIEWNA
-769 YDISTSGTVRFT
+769 YDISTSAGVRFSLNESAV
-781 ISNSSNNN
+781 SNG
-789 SNQSTSLFSNSFI
+789 FI
-802 GLSTFSTFTFSTV
+802 GASTFTAFS
-815 STVLFYNIS
+815 YNSNVIYLSS
-824 VSSFVVFNFSSLSTA
+824 VSSFVFFNYSSLSTA
-839 TSVNFSTT
+839 TSINFSTSFSNNFST
-847 SNYSTFN
+847 FLNYSTFN

-864 PFLIYN
+864 PTIIYN
-870 LSSFSTA
+870 LSSFSTN
-877 TSINFRAI
+877 TGDSLPF
-885 STFAFS
+885 STIQFS
-891 PFNLL
+891 PSNLL

-903 SSLSTINI
+903 SSHSTFLTRNSQIILASYLSTSFN
-911 VNPIIYTTST
+911 NP
-921 AFISTGF
+921 
-928 LNSTFRQFV
+928 FV
-937 NSTIYLPCGS
+937 NSTIYLLCGS

-952 GIATGL
+952 GLTTGIAGIN
-958 DGVSPISTFSNG
+958 PISTIANSTIFALAG
-970 FFSLGGTGGSQVSNQ
+970 LGGTQSLQTQPTVSN
-985 QPFISNF
+985 
-992 FVRTVTTPP
+992 VLTRTVNTPP
-1001 VLSTFIKQS
+1001 IFSTIIRQS
-1010 TFTSFVGDFIPQ
+1010 TFTTFIADFVPQ
-1022 LMGYSPYLYPEL
+1022 LMGYSPYDYPEL
-1034 STLLITTSTNSSN
+1034 STFLSTTSNNSSN
-1047 FTVVS
+1047 YSILS
-1052 TNVTQDAT
+1052 TNVLQNTST
-1060 FNNYYS
+1060 YINYFS
-1066 TVQNRVADNSSTLAF
+1066 TVLNRTNSSTLGF

-1095 SPAGIPAG
+1095 VPAGIPAG
-1103 TIAVDYTTD
+1103 TTALDYTTD
-1112 KKPTSIYSADINFTL
+1112 KRPTSIYSADINFTL
-1127 NPIGSPY
+1127 NQLGSPY
-1134 GLDIHVMAFPFDQ
+1134 GLDIHIMAFPFDQ

-1152 YSSAK
+1152 YSTAK

-1171 SATNITGLRYF
+1171 SISNITGLRYF
-1182 NREGATSSYNGLFTT
+1182 NREGSISSYNGLFTT

-1215 LTKYDNSILTP
+1215 LIKYDNSILTP
-1226 STINGITS
+1226 STVNAITS

-1243 NMDYTINTSSIVS
+1243 SMDYTINTSSIIS
-1256 SLYRQIFGG
+1256 SLNRQIFGG
-1265 CNYINIPPTFA
+1265 CNYINIPPAFA
-1276 PYTYDSF
+1276 PYTFDSF
-1283 LPIAAQSTLTSLT
+1283 FPIAARSTLTSLV

-1301 VINYSTIGDF
+1301 VINYSTIGDYVTN
-1311 ISEYFETSTSV
+1311 YFEQSTSV
-1322 RSLRRMY
+1322 RSLRKMY
-1329 NLFVSSAGANGTTL
+1329 NVFVSSAGASGTTL

-1354 TRDPIQSTLTSFNT
+1354 ARNPIQSTATVFNSY
-1368 NNLISYLS
+1368 NLISYLS
-1376 NYFGEQDFT
+1376 NYFGAQDFT
-1385 NQNFTINDIS
+1385 NQNFTINDIA

-1407 KLYMQTISTII
+1407 KLYIQTVSTIQYI
-1418 STELTGDVPIEYSNI
+1418 DFIRPDPQVFSNVVHYGRMGELLKGANALSTTSN
-1433 IQYGAMGTILSG
+1433 T
-1445 ADAVSTVSNSIY
+1445 ADT
-1457 EYGLGGGGGGAGYYG
+1457 GLGGGGGGAGYYG

-1478 TTPTKGRDPYVQNK
+1478 TTPVQNANPYLQNK

-1507 NPLTATGNSLPGQS
+1507 NPLRATGNSLPGQS
-1521 IYSGYP
+1521 IYSGFP
-1527 NHPTALLLGTGRG
+1527 THPTASLLGIGRG
-1540 GIDSNSFNNYLL
+1540 GIDSNSFNNYSLY
-1552 FSTFSSITTPPALKN
+1552 STFSSITTLPALKN

-1578 VDPFRIVISTST
+1578 VDPFRIIISTST

-1611 ISSPQNIIMGPTDP
+1611 ISSPQNIIMGPTNP

-1631 FANYQQFFITLGDH
+1631 FANYQQFFITLRDH

-1654 LSTVSSSLNFQSGNI
+1654 LSTVLSSLNFQSGNI
-1669 YLNISTFSTNAQLN
+1669 YLNISTFSTNALLN

-1691 TWTGDSPGV
+1691 TWTGNSPGV
-1700 LSSYGNRSTY
+1700 VSSYGNRSTY

>member
-1 MSSNPT
+1 MSAYST
-7 NNAIGYGSLRTTLEI
+7 NTAIGYGSLRTTLEI

-34 ASNTPISTGYVLL
+34 ANNTPISTGYVLQS
-47 ADGQGGTFFGP
+47 DGKGGTFFGP
-58 AAIQADYFS
+58 AAIQTDYFA
-67 LSSMISAGTAS
+67 LSSMISAGTAL

-94 GSGFSTIRTEL
+94 GSGFSTIRTEF
-105 LSTSANLTTIQDGI
+105 LSTSANLVDTQNGI
-119 FQNIIE
+119 FQNIVN
-125 LSNLIVSISSYSSF
+125 LSNLIISISSYSSF
-139 VDTANLSYSTLSS
+139 VDAANLSYSTLSS
-152 FILNIINTYT
+152 YILNITNTFT
-162 PNTQTTL
+162 PNTQTFSL
-169 LYNQAISSFASTQFF
+169 FNEAMSSFASTQFF

-219 SRYRFLISAEAANFS
+219 SRYRFLVSSEAANFS
-234 TLSTAIGNQQAS
+234 TLSTAIGNQQIR

-286 LSTLFFSIATE
+286 LSTLFFSIATY

-302 ITLLNSSLST
+302 ITLLNSTLSS
-312 AIQCNVTSLSGQ
+312 AILNNVTSLSRQ
-324 LSTIQGTSIAALSG
+324 LSTIEGTSIAALSG

-353 STVLQVSYST
+353 STILQESYST
-363 LATELSITQTRGI
+363 LAVELSITQTRGI
-376 NSQLYTQFFQLGIT
+376 NSQLYTQFFQLGLT

-405 STVISSNFST
+405 STIISSNFST

-443 TQVRLSTQSLLAST
+443 SQVRLSTQSLLAST

-467 SSNLQSTFLG
+467 SSNLQSTFVG

-487 LSTIAGSLNTINN
+487 LSTITGSLNTINN
-500 ESRNVQSTLYESLSS
+500 ESRDVQSTLFESLSS

-522 FIFSTSN
+522 FIFEVSN
-529 SLESLASTLTGNLS
+529 TLGDLTSTLTGNLS
-543 NYTINTVSN
+543 NYTIKTVSN
-552 DINADLLIISNNLAN
+552 KINIDLIAISNNLEN
-567 PTQQNSNSQV
+567 PTEQNSNSQV
-577 IAISNSLLGIIS
+577 IGISNSLLGIIS

-604 LSTAN
+604 LSSAN

-614 LTFVGPV
+614 LTFLGPV

-631 FQICNIISTYTYTY
+631 FQISNIISTYTYNY
-645 TSNVQTYKPNP
+645 TGGIQTYRPNP
-656 YATQVLVQLWGG
+656 YASQVLVQLWGG

-684 EGIMAVDPT
+684 EGIALVDPT

-708 INYTPYNGAGKGIP
+708 INYVPYNGGGKAIP

-727 GGGATNIFIGTDQKL
+727 GGGATNIFIGNNQSL
-742 NNGSCNIAIAAGG
+742 NNGLCNIAIAAGG

-769 YDISTSGTVRFT
+769 YDISTSGIVRFT
-781 ISNSSNNN
+781 ISNSPNNTGT
-789 SNQSTSLFSNSFI
+789 QSTALFSNTFI
-802 GLSTFSTFTFSTV
+802 GLSTFSTFTYRISSLYGTIL
-815 STVLFYNIS
+815 SSPVLLFL
-824 VSSFVVFNFSSLSTA
+824 SSFSSFTFFNFSTL
-839 TSVNFSTT
+839 
-847 SNYSTFN
+847 
-854 YSTFSSFINN
+854 
-864 PFLIYN
+864 
-870 LSSFSTA
+870 STA
-877 TSINFRAI
+877 TSINFSTSFTQNF
-885 STFAFS
+885 STF
-891 PFNLL
+891 L
-896 NYSTFNM
+896 NYSTFN
-903 SSLSTINI
+903 
-911 VNPIIYTTST
+911 TST
-921 AFISTGF
+921 FSTFQAITSSIISTGF
-928 LNSTFRQFV
+928 LNSTFREFV

-952 GIATGL
+952 GIAAGL
-958 DGVSPISTFSNG
+958 EGVSPISTFSNG
-970 FFSLGGTGGSQVSNQ
+970 FFSLGGIGGTQVSNQ
-985 QPFISNF
+985 QPFISNIF
-992 FVRTVTTPP
+992 TRSVNTPP
-1001 VLSTFIKQS
+1001 IFSTIIRQS
-1010 TFTSFVGDFIPQ
+1010 TFTSFIGDFVPQ
-1022 LMGYSPYLYPEL
+1022 LMGYSPYLYTEL
-1034 STLLITTSTNSSN
+1034 STLLITTSTNASN
-1047 FTVVS
+1047 YTVVS

-1066 TVQNRVADNSSTLAF
+1066 TVQNRVAGNSSTLAF
-1081 YYTVRDLFS
+1081 YHTVRDLFS

-1103 TIAVDYTTD
+1103 TVAVDYTTD
-1112 KKPTSIYSADINFTL
+1112 KKPTSIYSSDLSFTV

-1134 GLDIHVMAFPFDQ
+1134 GIDIHIMPFPFDQ

-1152 YSSAK
+1152 YSSAR
-1157 LYISSILST
+1157 LYISSMLST
-1166 IQYTP
+1166 ILYTS
-1171 SATNITGLRYF
+1171 SATNISGRRYF
-1182 NREGATSSYNGLFTT
+1182 NKVSSVCNYNGTYIT

-1226 STINGITS
+1226 STINTSTS

-1243 NMDYTINTSSIVS
+1243 NMDYTINTSSIIS
-1256 SLYRQIFGG
+1256 SLYRQVFGG

-1283 LPIAAQSTLTSLT
+1283 LPIAAQSTLTSLV

-1329 NLFVSSAGANGTTL
+1329 NVFVSSAGANGTTL
-1343 INSLPITISSL
+1343 VNTLPITISSL
-1354 TRDPIQSTLTSFNT
+1354 TRDPVQSTLTTFNT
-1368 NNLISYLS
+1368 NNLISYIS
-1376 NYFGEQDFT
+1376 NYFGAQDFT
-1385 NQNFTINDIS
+1385 AQNFTINDIA

-1407 KLYMQTISTII
+1407 KLYMQTISTVIY
-1418 STELTGDVPIEYSNI
+1418 TEFVSPTPQIYSNI
-1433 IQYGAMGTILSG
+1433 VHYGAMGTILSG
-1445 ADAVSTVSNSIY
+1445 ANALSTVSNTTD
-1457 EYGLGGGGGGAGYYG
+1457 YGLGGGGGGAGYYG

-1478 TTPTKGRDPYVQNK
+1478 TTPVTGANPYIQNK
-1492 YFIGGGGGGGGSSYL
+1492 YFIGGGGGGGGSSYI
-1507 NPLTATGNSLPGQS
+1507 NPLTGVGNSLPGQT
-1521 IYSGYP
+1521 IYSGYRT
-1527 NHPTALLLGTGRG
+1527 HPVASVLRSGQG
-1540 GIDSNSFNNYLL
+1540 GIDSNSFNNYSLY
-1552 FSTFSSITTPPALKN
+1552 STFSSITTTSTLKN

-1572 VILTEY
+1572 VIITEY
-1578 VDPFRIVISTST
+1578 VDPFRIVISTAT
-1590 RTFVPLRIDA
+1590 QTFVPLRIDP
-1600 TTNEVVVNKLV
+1600 TTNEVIVNKLV
-1611 ISSPQNIIMGPTDP
+1611 ISSPQNIIMGPTNP

-1631 FANYQQFFITLGDH
+1631 FANYQQFFITLRDH
-1645 TVSSFHLIP
+1645 SVSSFHLIP
-1654 LSTVSSSLNFQSGNI
+1654 LSTVSSSLNFQSGSI
-1669 YLNISTFSTNAQLN
+1669 YLNISTFSTNALLN

-1691 TWTGDSPGV
+1691 TWTGNSPGV

-1710 LFEYSVFNSNVYL
+1710 LFEYSVFNSNIYL
-1723 TTPRTW
+1723 TTPRAW

>member
-1 MSSNPT
+1 MATRST
-7 NNAIGYGSLRTTLEI
+7 NTAVGYGSLRTTLEI

-29 IYIRT
+29 IYVRT
-34 ASNTPISTGYVLL
+34 ANNTPISTGYVLL

-58 AAIQADYFS
+58 AAIQADYFA

-94 GSGFSTIRTEL
+94 GSGFSTIRTEF
-105 LSTSANLTTIQDGI
+105 LSTSANLIDTQNGI

-125 LSNLIVSISSYSSF
+125 LSNLIVNISSYSSF
-139 VDTANLSYSTLSS
+139 VDAANLSYSTLSS
-152 FILNIINTYT
+152 FIINITNTYT
-162 PNTQTTL
+162 PNTQTYS
-169 LYNQAISSFASTQFF
+169 LYNEAISSFASTQFF

-206 QQQLYIN
+206 QQQLYVN

-219 SRYRFLISAEAANFS
+219 SRYRFLVASEAANFS
-234 TLSTAIGNQQAS
+234 TLSTTIGNQQIR

-267 NEVTLLD
+267 NEVTTLD
-274 SYQFTLTNTVSS
+274 SYQFTLTNTVST
-286 LSTLFFSIATE
+286 LSTLFFSIATY

-302 ITLLNSSLST
+302 ITLLNSTLSS
-312 AIQCNVTSLSGQ
+312 AILNNVTSLSRQ
-324 LSTIQGTSIAALSG
+324 LSTIDGTSIAALAG
-338 TLSTTGTVSNSLNSL
+338 TLATTGTVSNSLNSL
-353 STVLQVSYST
+353 STVLQESYST
-363 LATELSITQTRGI
+363 LAVELSITQTRGI
-376 NSQLYTQFFQLGIT
+376 NSQLYTQFFQLGLT

-425 TNYST
+425 SNYST

-443 TQVRLSTQSLLAST
+443 LQVRLSTQSLLAST
-457 LTSTNLFLVT
+457 LTSTNLFLVS
-467 SSNLQSTFLG
+467 SSNLQSTNLG
-477 NTICNSFRQN
+477 NIICNSFIQN
-487 LSTIAGSLNTINN
+487 LSTITGSLNTISN
-500 ESRNVQSTLYESLSS
+500 ESRDVQSTLYESLSS

-522 FIFSTSN
+522 FIFNMSN
-529 SLESLASTLTGNLS
+529 TLSSLTSTLTGNLS
-543 NYTINTVSN
+543 NYTIKTVSN
-552 DINADLLIISNNLAN
+552 DINADLITISNNLEN
-567 PTQQNSNSQV
+567 PTEQNSNSQV
-577 IAISNSLLGIIS
+577 IGISNSLLGIIS
-589 TTFSTLSSYSGTFAG
+589 TTFSTLSSYSKTFAG
-604 LSTAN
+604 LSSAN
-609 VFTNN
+609 TFTNN
-614 LTFVGPV
+614 LTFLGPV

-631 FQICNIISTYTYTY
+631 FQISNIISTYTFNYTGE
-645 TSNVQTYKPNP
+645 VQTYRPNP
-656 YATQVLVQLWGG
+656 YASQVLIQLWGA

-684 EGIMAVDPT
+684 EGIASVDPT
-693 KIYNINVGG
+693 QIYNINVGG
-702 GGAFST
+702 GGVFST
-708 INYTPYNGAGKGIP
+708 INYIPYNGAGKGIP

-727 GGGATNIFIGTDQKL
+727 GGGATNIFIGNNQNL
-742 NNGSCNIAIAAGG
+742 NNGLCNIAIAAGG

-769 YDISTSGTVRFT
+769 YDISTSGIVRFT
-781 ISNSSNNN
+781 ISNSPNNTGT
-789 SNQSTSLFSNSFI
+789 QSTALFSNTFI
-802 GLSTFSTFTFSTV
+802 GLSTFSTFT
-815 STVLFYNIS
+815 YS
-824 VSSFVVFNFSSLSTA
+824 VSSLYGISISSPVLFNNSVSSYVFFNFSSLSTA
-839 TSVNFSTT
+839 TSINFSTI

-854 YSTFSSFINN
+854 YSTFSSFIRN
-864 PFLIYN
+864 PIIIYN
-870 LSSFSTA
+870 LSSLSTA
-877 TSINFRAI
+877 TFTNFNPI
-885 STFAFS
+885 SSFAFS

-903 SSLSTINI
+903 STHSTFLYI
-911 VNPIIYTTST
+911 TSSI
-921 AFISTGF
+921 ISTGF
-928 LNSTFRQFV
+928 LNSTFREFV

-970 FFSLGGTGGSQVSNQ
+970 FFSLGGIGGTQVSNQ
-985 QPFISNF
+985 QPFISNIF
-992 FVRTVTTPP
+992 TRSVNTPP
-1001 VLSTFIKQS
+1001 VFSTIIRQS
-1010 TFTSFVGDFIPQ
+1010 TFTSFIGDFVPQ
-1022 LMGYSPYLYPEL
+1022 LMGYSPYLYSEL

-1047 FTVVS
+1047 YTVVS

-1066 TVQNRVADNSSTLAF
+1066 TVQNRVAGNSSTLAF
-1081 YYTVRDLFS
+1081 YHTVRDLFS

-1112 KKPTSIYSADINFTL
+1112 KKPTSIYSSDLSFTV

-1134 GLDIHVMAFPFDQ
+1134 GIDIHIMPFPFDQ

-1152 YSSAK
+1152 YSSAR
-1157 LYISSILST
+1157 LYISSMLST
-1166 IQYTP
+1166 ILYTS
-1171 SATNITGLRYF
+1171 SATNISGRRYF
-1182 NREGATSSYNGLFTT
+1182 NKVSSVCNYNGTYIT

-1226 STINGITS
+1226 STINTSTS

-1243 NMDYTINTSSIVS
+1243 NMDYTINTSSIIS
-1256 SLYRQIFGG
+1256 SLYRQVFGG

-1283 LPIAAQSTLTSLT
+1283 FPIAAQSTLTSLV

-1301 VINYSTIGDF
+1301 VLNYSTIGDYITEF
-1311 ISEYFETSTSV
+1311 FETSTNV

-1329 NLFVSSAGANGTTL
+1329 NVFVSSAGANGTTL

-1354 TRDPIQSTLTSFNT
+1354 TREPALQSTATTFNT
-1368 NNLISYLS
+1368 NNLISYIT
-1376 NYFGEQDFT
+1376 NYFGAQDFT
-1385 NQNFTINDIS
+1385 GQNFTINDIS

-1407 KLYMQTISTII
+1407 KLYMQTISTVQY
-1418 STELTGDVPIEYSNI
+1418 TEFVSPTPQIFSNI
-1433 IQYGAMGTILSG
+1433 VHYGAMGTILSG
-1445 ADAVSTVSNSIY
+1445 ANALSTVSNTPDI
-1457 EYGLGGGGGGAGYYG
+1457 GLGGGGGGAGFYG
-1472 GQAGAW
+1472 GQAGGW
-1478 TTPTKGRDPYVQNK
+1478 TTPVTGANPYIQNK
-1492 YFIGGGGGGGGSSYL
+1492 YFIGGGGGGGGSSYI
-1507 NPLTATGNSLPGQS
+1507 NPLTGTGNSLPGQT
-1521 IYSGYP
+1521 IYSGYRT
-1527 NHPTALLLGTGRG
+1527 HPVASVLRSGQG
-1540 GIDSNSFNNYLL
+1540 GIDSNSFNNYSLY
-1552 FSTFSSITTPPALKN
+1552 STFSSITTTSTLKN

-1578 VDPFRIVISTST
+1578 VDPFRIVISTAT
-1590 RTFVPLRIDA
+1590 RTFIPLRIDA

-1611 ISSPQNIIMGPTDP
+1611 ISSPQNIIMGPSNP

-1631 FANYQQFFITLGDH
+1631 FANYQQFFITLRDH
-1645 TVSSFHLIP
+1645 SVSSFHLIP
-1654 LSTVSSSLNFQSGNI
+1654 LSTVSSSLNFQSGSI
-1669 YLNISTFSTNAQLN
+1669 YLNISTFSTNALLN

-1691 TWTGDSPGV
+1691 TWTGNSPGV

-1723 TTPRTW
+1723 TTPRAW

>member
-1 MSSNPT
+1 MVALIEKKINFLCFPILGMSTRST
-7 NNAIGYGSLRTTLEI
+7 NTAIGYGSLRTTLEI

-29 IYIRT
+29 IYVRT
-34 ASNTPISTGYVLL
+34 ANNTPISTGYVLL

-94 GSGFSTIRTEL
+94 GSGFSTIRTEF
-105 LSTSANLTTIQDGI
+105 LSTSANLVDTQNSI
-119 FQNIIE
+119 FQNIVD
-125 LSNLIVSISSYSSF
+125 LSNLIINISSYSSF
-139 VDTANLSYSTLSS
+139 VDAANLSYSTLSS
-152 FILNIINTYT
+152 FILNVTNTYT
-162 PNTQTTL
+162 PNTLTFS

-184 FDSNYSTLTGQTTNT
+184 FDSNYSTLTGQTNNT

-206 QQQLYIN
+206 QQQLYVN

-219 SRYRFLISAEAANFS
+219 SRYRFLVSSEAANFS
-234 TLSTAIGNQQAS
+234 TLSTAIGNQQIR

-267 NEVTLLD
+267 NEVSVLD
-274 SYQFTLTNTVSS
+274 SYQFTLTDTVSS
-286 LSTLFFSIATE
+286 LSTLFFSIATY

-302 ITLLNSSLST
+302 ITLLNSTLSS
-312 AIQCNVTSLSGQ
+312 AILNNVNSLSGQ

-353 STVLQVSYST
+353 STILQESYST

-405 STVISSNFST
+405 STVIASNFST
-415 ANYQFSTLIN
+415 ANFQFSTLIN

-430 LLGVGYSSILIAN
+430 LLGVGYSSIIIAN
-443 TQVRLSTQSLLAST
+443 TQVRLSTQALLAST

-477 NTICNSFRQN
+477 NTICNSYRQN
-487 LSTIAGSLNTINN
+487 LSTITGSLNTINN
-500 ESRNVQSTLYESLSS
+500 ESRDVQSTLYESLSS

-522 FIFSTSN
+522 FIFQTSN
-529 SLESLASTLTGNLS
+529 SLGSLTSNLTSSLS
-543 NYTINTVSN
+543 NYAIRTVSN
-552 DINADLLIISNNLAN
+552 KINTDLLVISNNLDN
-567 PTQQNSNSQV
+567 PTEQNSNAQV
-577 IAISNSLLGIIS
+577 VAISNSLLGIIS
-589 TTFSTLSSYSGTFAG
+589 TTFSTLSSYSQTFAG

-614 LTFVGPV
+614 LTFLGPV

-645 TSNVQTYKPNP
+645 TGGIQTYKPNP
-656 YATQVLVQLWGG
+656 FASQVLVQLWGA

-684 EGIMAVDPT
+684 EGIASIDPT
-693 KIYNINVGG
+693 QIYNINVGG
-702 GGAFST
+702 GGVFST
-708 INYTPYNGAGKGIP
+708 INYIPYNGAGRGIP
-722 SITGT
+722 TFTGS
-727 GGGATNIFIGTDQKL
+727 GGGATNIYIGNNPNL
-742 NNGSCNIAIAAGG
+742 NNGLCNIAIAGG
-755 GGGGFISTFADWNA
+755 GGGGGYISTFADWNA
-769 YDISTSGTVRFT
+769 FEISTSGIVRFT
-781 ISNSSNNN
+781 ISNNPNN
-789 SNQSTSLFSNSFI
+789 SGTQSTALYSNTFI
-802 GLSTFSTFTFSTV
+802 GLSTFSTFTFRT
-815 STVLFYNIS
+815 
-824 VSSFVVFNFSSLSTA
+824 SSLYGTILS
-839 TSVNFSTT
+839 SPVLLFL
-847 SNYSTFN
+847 
-854 YSTFSSFINN
+854 STFSSFTFFN
-864 PFLIYN
+864 FSTL
-870 LSSFSTA
+870 STA
-877 TSINFRAI
+877 TSINFPTSFTQNF
-885 STFAFS
+885 STF
-891 PFNLL
+891 L
-896 NYSTFNM
+896 NYSTFN
-903 SSLSTINI
+903 
-911 VNPIIYTTST
+911 TST
-921 AFISTGF
+921 FSTFQSITSSIISTGF
-928 LNSTFRQFV
+928 LNSTFREFV

-952 GIATGL
+952 GITTGFE
-958 DGVSPISTFSNG
+958 GVSPISTFSNG
-970 FFSLGGTGGSQVSNQ
+970 FFSLGGIGGTQVSYQ
-985 QPFISNF
+985 QPFVSNIF
-992 FVRTVTTPP
+992 TRSVNIPP
-1001 VLSTFIKQS
+1001 IFSTIIRQS
-1010 TFTSFVGDFIPQ
+1010 TFTSYVGDFVPQ
-1022 LMGYSPYLYPEL
+1022 LMGYSPYLYTEL
-1034 STLLITTSTNSSN
+1034 STNLITTSNNASN
-1047 FTVVS
+1047 YTIVS

-1066 TVQNRVADNSSTLAF
+1066 TVQNRVAGNSSTLAF

-1095 SPAGIPAG
+1095 APAGIPAG
-1103 TIAVDYTTD
+1103 TSAVDYTTD
-1112 KKPTSIYSADINFTL
+1112 KRPTSIYSSDLSFTV
-1127 NPIGSPY
+1127 NPLGSPF
-1134 GLDIHVMAFPFDQ
+1134 GIDIHIIPFPFDQ

-1157 LYISSILST
+1157 LYISSMLST
-1166 IQYTP
+1166 ILYTS
-1171 SATNITGLRYF
+1171 SATNTSGRRYF
-1182 NREGATSSYNGLFTT
+1182 NKVSSVCNYNGTYIT

-1226 STINGITS
+1226 STINTVTS
-1234 GWILSSFTD
+1234 GWVLSSFTD
-1243 NMDYTINTSSIVS
+1243 DMNYTINTSSIVS
-1256 SLYRQIFGG
+1256 SLYRQIFSG
-1265 CNYINIPPTFA
+1265 CNYINVPPAFA

-1283 LPIAAQSTLTSLT
+1283 LPIAAQSTLTSLV

-1329 NLFVSSAGANGTTL
+1329 NVFVSSAGANGTTL

-1368 NNLISYLS
+1368 NNLISYIS
-1376 NYFGEQDFT
+1376 NYFEEQDFT
-1385 NQNFTINDIS
+1385 TQKFTVNDIA

-1407 KLYMQTISTII
+1407 KLYIQTISTIQY
-1418 STELTGDVPIEYSNI
+1418 TEFVSPAPQVFSNVI
-1433 IQYGAMGTILSG
+1433 NYGATGELLKG
-1445 ADAVSTVSNSIY
+1445 ANALSTVSNTPDF
-1457 EYGLGGGGGGAGYYG
+1457 GLGGGGGGGGYYG

-1478 TTPTKGRDPYVQNK
+1478 TTPVTGANPYIQNK
-1492 YFIGGGGGGGGSSYL
+1492 YFIGGGGGGGGSSYI
-1507 NPLTATGNSLPGQS
+1507 NPLTGVGNSLPGQS
-1521 IYSGYP
+1521 IYSGYRA
-1527 NHPTALLLGTGRG
+1527 HPVASVLRSGQG

-1552 FSTFSSITTPPALKN
+1552 YSTFSSITTPPALKN

-1578 VDPFRIVISTST
+1578 VDPFKITISTAT
-1590 RTFVPLRIDA
+1590 QTFVPLRIDA
-1600 TTNEVVVNKLV
+1600 TTNEVIVNKLV
-1611 ISSPQNIIMGPTDP
+1611 ISSPQNIIMGPSNP

-1631 FANYQQFFITLGDH
+1631 FANYQQFFITLRDH
-1645 TVSSFHLIP
+1645 SVSTFHLIP

-1669 YLNISTFSTNAQLN
+1669 YLNISTFSTNAKLN
-1683 FSSFNIEN
+1683 FSSFKIEN
-1691 TWTGDSPGV
+1691 TWMGNSPGV

-1710 LFEYSVFNSNVYL
+1710 LFEYSVFNSNIYL
-1723 TTPRTW
+1723 TTPRAW